1 MEECYGC
8 WVLNVYSYMA
18 YGYNFLFYNCARSEI
33 RRVTLWDAKVHA
45 QNCGG
50 FVLSQ
55 TCTSCLFED
64 NIMYRQCPGVECN
77 AGCAGNAFLY
87 NFSDQAVWM
96 PGTASQ
102 EQEYS
107 FDANHGPHGCMNLYE
122 GNYGNNM
129 INDGYHGSGSHFTF
143 FRNRMHGYDKTGDRN
158 NSKCVDLNRWSLY
171 NNVVGNILGTANV
184 SNVFDEQKNG
194 SGSDSTIYRF
204 GYPNMGN
211 SGFSGYRPPLTQA
224 QDAAQSYQ
232 ALDEAVRPTSEY
244 AGNGVSTPVKSPPQA
259 PPSGTRRGTT
269 IVEGNYDTV
278 SGKVVWN
285 DPNIGSQAIPP
296 SFYYPSKPAYFN
308 SLTWPPFD
316 PANPGDTSA
325 ANIPAGGS
333 AIPAGYRYNHGGADP
348 PGSSLPAT
356 PPQPPTNLRI
366 VGQ

>member
-1 MEECYGC
+1 MEECYGS

-33 RRVTLWDAKVHA
+33 RRVTLWDAEVHV

-204 GYPNMGN
+204 GYPNMAN

-308 SLTWPPFD
+308 SLTRPPFD

-333 AIPAGYRYNHGGADP
+333 AIPVGYRYNHGGADP